1 MRKQIAL
8 VSYSIFVVFILFHGH
23 KTNCIQLDPRAAKFV
38 KLLVAEFIEKPTSTR
53 FDNVILPPRTGL
65 KLVDYLCPKVFIWCP
80 IAHYNLELKCPLHN
94 CPLKPGMFTDEVQ
107 KKSPRNPRL
116 VYDLRGNVILVQ
128 RMYLCQ
134 HKGTPHRYL
143 SASET
148 ILRGLPRL
156 YSQNCF
162 PMQMLYRTACTKELV
177 DLVETQI
184 LQGVS
189 FLKTCEVLATLNFKE
204 FCERVERYVLF
215 ATFSAVDNKELYEQ
229 FYSDPMSSF
238 PSNDMLMYI
247 FLEHFQKKQPYYETN
262 MTKRASNSTSISCDH
277 TFKISKYIG
286 ARRESDNKFVKQ
298 FENLFIVLNERHEVV
313 GWRLTRTTSFEEI
326 RSLLVGLKEKIR
338 TELKRVVVDDCCKV
352 RALYQ
357 SVFPGVDVKLDLFH
371 AVQRVTK
378 VIPKGSEISKKFSK
392 DLGMIF
398 RQNGDC
404 GEIREMATPS
414 QAVILEN
421 LDNFSKRWSA
431 FLSLD
436 GMNRAR
442 LEIDHLRAHISKGC
456 LSDLKPGEGTESNE
470 RLHNTL
476 NKSLLCGAT
485 TVGPELAIAIISLI
499 FYAINCKRDGRK
511 HEQNSKIVPLAPPFK
526 LEASTTNGESTH
538 FNSESSQQ
546 ISLDNAWK
554 RNMVQKQSATA
565 EEAPDEIAVI
575 EHIED
580 MCNETI
586 SNMLLRNMAN
596 IHTILDKVN
605 SECND
610 RCFNAYD
617 IPIMQLSS
625 LQQVLTNS
633 SDNENNSEQMHENS
647 LQRNLACFNM
657 VKDPVIGDGDCA
669 FGASVSQ
676 MRKTIEWTDGGSL
689 LQERLT
695 YLGLGN
701 NVDADVLKLR
711 QLFVDNVQSN
721 DHYQMLSGI
730 PSVDLNAETERFREP
745 GTFSGDIGDLVIKV
759 CSDFLQ
765 VPIIVV
771 TSINGSPYVPFIP
784 DEAVITKPIYIAFNT
799 YGPGHYDGTRA
810 IESNA
815 SKVCQHL

>member
-1 MRKQIAL
+1 M
-8 VSYSIFVVFILFHGH
+8 
-23 KTNCIQLDPRAAKFV
+23 
-38 KLLVAEFIEKPTSTR
+38 
-53 FDNVILPPRTGL
+53 
-65 KLVDYLCPKVFIWCP
+65 
-80 IAHYNLELKCPLHN
+80 
-94 CPLKPGMFTDEVQ
+94 
-107 KKSPRNPRL
+107 
-116 VYDLRGNVILVQ
+116 
-128 RMYLCQ
+128 
-134 HKGTPHRYL
+134 
-143 SASET
+143 
-148 ILRGLPRL
+148 
-156 YSQNCF
+156 
-162 PMQMLYRTACTKELV
+162 
-177 DLVETQI
+177 ETQI

-189 FLKTCEVLATLNFKE
+189 FLKACEVLATLNFKE
-204 FCERVERYVLF
+204 FCERVERYALF
-215 ATFSAVDNKELYEQ
+215 STFSDVDNTELYAK

-247 FLEHFQKKQPYYETN
+247 FLEDFQKKEPYYETN
-262 MTKRASNSTSISCDH
+262 MRERASDSTTISCDH

-298 FENLFIVLNERHEVV
+298 FENLFIVLNERHEVI

-326 RSLLVGLKEKIR
+326 RSLLVGLKEKLS

-357 SVFPGVDVKLDLFH
+357 SVFPGVEVKLDIFH

-378 VIPKGSEISKKFSK
+378 AIPKGSEFSKKFTK

-398 RQNGDC
+398 RQKSDC
-404 GEIREMATPS
+404 GEVREMATPS
-414 QAVILEN
+414 HADILQN
-421 LDNFSKRWSA
+421 VDDFIKRWST
-431 FLSLD
+431 FLSLE
-436 GMNRAR
+436 GMNRAL
-442 LEIDHLRAHISKGC
+442 LEINHLKAHITKGC
-456 LSDLKPGEGTESNE
+456 LSDIKPGEGTESNE

-526 LEASTTNGESTH
+526 LGTSTIDEKSTH

-546 ISLDNAWK
+546 VSLDSVWK
-554 RNMVQKQSATA
+554 INKVDEQSATT
-565 EEAPDEIAVI
+565 EKVLVEIAVI

-580 MCNETI
+580 MYNETI
-586 SNMLLRNMAN
+586 SNLLLRNMAN
-596 IHTILDKVN
+596 MHAILDIVN
-605 SECND
+605 SDCND

-633 SDNENNSEQMHENS
+633 SDNENNSGQLHENT
-647 LQRNLACFNM
+647 LQRNLACFDM

-669 FGASVSQ
+669 FRAIVTQ
-676 MRKTIEWTDGGSL
+676 MRKTIEWTDRRSL
-689 LQERLT
+689 FRERLT

-701 NVDADVLKLR
+701 DEDSDVLKLR

-730 PSVDLNAETERFREP
+730 PSAELNAETERFREP

-765 VPIIVV
+765 IPILVV

-784 DEAVITKPIYIAFNT
+784 DETVTTKPIYIAFNA
-799 YGPGHYDGTRA
+799 YGPGHYDETQANERY
-810 IESNA
+810 A